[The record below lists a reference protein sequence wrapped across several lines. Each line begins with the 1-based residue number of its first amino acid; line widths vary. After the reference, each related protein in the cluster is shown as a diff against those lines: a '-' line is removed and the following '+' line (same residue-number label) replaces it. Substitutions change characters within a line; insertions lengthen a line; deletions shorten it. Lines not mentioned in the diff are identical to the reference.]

1 MTLVTFIIP
10 TIGRDSLMQSITS
23 LQNQTNQDWK
33 AIVIFDGIEP
43 TISTDDKRITI
54 TQCEKSGT
62 SEIVNGITKSNGAGN
77 VRNFGI
83 KMCETEWIAFLDD
96 DDTLAHTYL
105 ETLFNEINLCYNVDV
120 VIFRMTH
127 PEYGILPKVS
137 STHFHQYEVGISF
150 AMKRNIFSHDICFE
164 SSHDEDYNLL
174 CKIRDRGYKMV
185 MSPYIKYFVYG
196 VNRQEVHP
204 EKGRRIVINR

>member
-10 TIGRDSLMQSITS
+10 TIGRDSLIQSITS
-23 LQNQTNQDWK
+23 LQNQTNQNWK

-43 TISTDDKRITI
+43 TISIDDKRITI
-54 TQCEKSGT
+54 TQCDKSGT
-62 SEIVNGITKSNGAGN
+62 SEIVNGLTKSNGAGN

-105 ETLFNEINLCYNVDV
+105 ETLFNEIDLCYNVDV

-127 PEYGILPKVS
+127 PEYGVLPKVS
-137 STHFHQYEVGISF
+137 SINFHQYEVGISF
-150 AMKRNIFSHDICFE
+150 AIKRKIFSNDICFE

-174 CKIRDRGYKMV
+174 CKIRDRGHKMV
-185 MSPYIKYFVYG
+185 MSPYVKYFVYG